1 MKRLQLFSQIILSGL
16 TIGSIYALI
25 ALGFTLI
32 FNVSKIINLAQGQF
46 VMIGAM
52 VYFSFVTSFDLPL
65 LISLLFG
72 LIITAIVGWLMVKVA
87 IDPLG
92 SKYSPIFAIIV
103 TIAFGEILQGLALL
117 VWGKSYV
124 GIPAIL
130 QGDSINIF
138 GGNLEPQALM
148 IMVVSLIV
156 CILFTLLM
164 NKTNIGKTMVAA
176 SSDSY
181 AAGLM
186 GINVKKI
193 IVFSFMISAALGAIA
208 GILVGP
214 ITMMDY
220 HQGTFL
226 GIKGF
231 IAALLGGMGSY
242 PGAIVGGLLIGLLE
256 SFGGGYISSLM
267 KDAFAFAILL
277 LVLLYKPR
285 GLMKS
290 KV

>member
-1 MKRLQLFSQIILSGL
+1 LQLLSQTIWSGL

-32 FNVSKIINLAQGQF
+32 YNVSKIINLAQGQF
-46 VMIGAM
+46 VMIGSM
-52 VYFSFVTSFDLPL
+52 IFFSLVTIFNLPL
-65 LISLLFG
+65 LLSLLIG
-72 LIITAIVGWLMVKVA
+72 LIITSIIGWLMVKTA
-87 IDPLG
+87 INPLG
-92 SKYSPIFAIIV
+92 SNFSPIFAIVV
-103 TIAFGEILQGLALL
+103 TIAFGEILQGIALL
-117 VWGKSYV
+117 VWGKNYV
-124 GIPAIL
+124 GIPAFI
-130 QGDSINIF
+130 QGDSFTIF
-138 GGNLEPQALM
+138 GAIIQPQAILIMITSLLVCLVFTVLM
-148 IMVVSLIV
+148 S
-156 CILFTLLM
+156 
-164 NKTNIGKTMVAA
+164 KTNIGKSMLAA

-186 GINVKKI
+186 GINVNKLI
-193 IVFSFMISAALGAIA
+193 IISFMISAALGAIA

-214 ITMMDY
+214 LTMMDY
-220 HQGTFL
+220 SQGTFL

-242 PGAIVGGLLIGLLE
+242 PGAILGGLLIGLLE

-277 LVLLYKPR
+277 VVLLYRPN
-285 GLMKS
+285 GLIKS

>member
-1 MKRLQLFSQIILSGL
+1 MQLFSQIILSGL